1 MNHLHYEF
9 DASQGDVIEVTL
21 DRAANVQL
29 LDPAN
34 YENYKSGHGYR
45 YHGGYATKSPVPLPV
60 PRAGKWH
67 LVIDFGGGA
76 GQVRASARLLS
87 GATV

>member
-1 MNHLHYEF
+1 MFRELPETDTDCSSGDAMDYLHYEF

-34 YENYKSGHGYR
+34 YENYKNGRGYR
-45 YHGGYATKSPVPLPV
+45 YHGGYATKSPVRLAV
-60 PRAGKWH
+60 PETE
-67 LVIDFGGGA
+67 
-76 GQVRASARLLS
+76 S
-87 GATV
+87 GIS